1 METPQDNPGLP
12 PRPVRIEVPADAAGQ
27 RIDVFLARQPGLGGR
42 ARIKELAR
50 VGGVLVD
57 GERAKAGHSVHPG
70 QVVTVDPALLP
81 ARETA
86 GAATVEPSIP
96 TSFGVLYEDAHVI
109 VVDKP
114 PGLSAHRPEGRRG
127 EGSINLADLAE
138 ARFGELS
145 RAGGEDR
152 PGIVH
157 RLDRETSGV
166 MVLARNDEAMHFLKA
181 QFRARTVEKEY
192 RAIAFGVPRFDSD
205 WIDRNL
211 APNPQRGDRMIV
223 VQEGGREAQT
233 YYEVVER
240 FDGFSHLRCR
250 PKTGR
255 THQIRVHL
263 QSIGHSLVADR
274 LYRSRNVQGR
284 TMPAGAPVP
293 ERHALH
299 ARMLAFDHPVT
310 RERLVFEAEMPAD
323 LESLLGWLRTA
334 RPA

>member
-1 METPQDNPGLP
+1 
-12 PRPVRIEVPADAAGQ
+12 V
-27 RIDVFLARQPGLGGR
+27 
-42 ARIKELAR
+42 IKELTRA
-50 VGGVLVD
+50 GGVLL
-57 GERAKAGHSVHPG
+57 GGAPAKAGNTVHPG
-70 QVVTVDPALLP
+70 QIVTVDPAAVP
-81 ARETA
+81 ATREVPA
-86 GAATVEPSIP
+86 PAPAPVPVE
-96 TSFGVLYEDAHVI
+96 FGVLYEDAQVI
-109 VVDKP
+109 VIGKP
-114 PGLSAHRPEGRRG
+114 PGLSVHRPEGRRG
-127 EGSINLADLAE
+127 DGSINLADLAVE
-138 ARFGELS
+138 RFGPLS
-145 RAGGEDR
+145 LAGGEDR

-166 MVLARNDEAMHFLKA
+166 MVLARTDEAMHFLKA

-192 RAIAFGVPRFDSD
+192 RAITFGVPRFDSD

-284 TMPAGAPVP
+284 TMPQDAPVP
-293 ERHALH
+293 DRHALH

-310 RERLVFEAEMPAD
+310 RERLVFEAPIPAD
-323 LESLLGWLRTA
+323 LEALLAWLREA

>member
-1 METPQDNPGLP
+1 VDQAGTGTGSQ
-12 PRPVRIEVPADAAGQ
+12 PRDTRIEVPSEAAGQ
-27 RIDVFLARQPGLGGR
+27 RLDVFLSQRGGLGGR
-42 ARIKELAR
+42 GAIKDLAR
-50 VGGVLVD
+50 AGAILLD
-57 GERAKAGHSVHPG
+57 GAPAKPGHTVHPG
-70 QVVTVDPALLP
+70 QIVTVDTAALP
-81 ARETA
+81 APA
-86 GAATVEPSIP
+86 VPATSPAPPIP
-96 TSFGVLYEDAHVI
+96 TSFDVLYEDAHVL

-114 PGLSAHRPEGRRG
+114 AGLSVHRPEGRRA
-127 EGSINLADLAE
+127 EGSTNLADLAV
-138 ARFGELS
+138 ARFGPLS
-145 RAGGEDR
+145 LAGGEDR

-166 MVLARNDEAMHFLKA
+166 MVLARTDEAMHFLKA
-181 QFRARTVEKEY
+181 QFRARTIEKEY

-223 VQEGGREAQT
+223 VPEGGREAQT
-233 YYEVVER
+233 FYEVVER

-284 TMPAGAPVP
+284 TMPVEAPVP
-293 ERHALH
+293 DRHALH
-299 ARMLAFDHPVT
+299 ARSLAFEHPVT
-310 RERLVFEAEMPAD
+310 RERLVFEAAIPAD
-323 LESLLGWLRTA
+323 LEALLAWLRAA
-334 RPA
+334 RPV

>member
-1 METPQDNPGLP
+1 LEEPAAGAGRE
-12 PRPVRIEVPADAAGQ
+12 PRKVQIEVPPEAAGQ
-27 RIDVFLARQPGLGGR
+27 RLDVFLAQRGGVGGR
-42 ARIKELAR
+42 AAIKELAR
-50 VGGVLVD
+50 AGGILLD
-57 GERAKAGHSVHPG
+57 GMPAKAGHGVHPG
-70 QVVTVDPALLP
+70 QVVTVDLSAVPSPAAAAEP
-81 ARETA
+81 AA
-86 GAATVEPSIP
+86 IP
-96 TSFGVLYEDAHVI
+96 VPTTFGVLYEDAHVV

-114 PGLSAHRPEGRRG
+114 AGLSVHRPEGRRG
-127 EGSINLADLAE
+127 EGSVNLADLA
-138 ARFGELS
+138 ADRFGALS
-145 RAGGEDR
+145 LAGGEDR

-166 MVLARNDEAMHFLKA
+166 LVLARTDEAMHFLKA

-192 RAIAFGVPRFDSD
+192 RAIAYGVPRFDSD

-223 VQEGGREAQT
+223 VPEGGREAQT

-240 FDGFSHLRCR
+240 FDGFSHLRCKPR
-250 PKTGR
+250 TGR

-284 TMPAGAPVP
+284 TMPAEAPVP
-293 ERHALH
+293 GRHALH
-299 ARMLAFDHPVT
+299 ARMLVFDHPVT
-310 RERLVFEAEMPAD
+310 HERLSFEAAMPSD
-323 LESLLGWLRTA
+323 LDALLAWLRTA